1 MPWVSPFLSQLYFGK
16 NSPRK
21 KMVKCLHLPLAL
33 ASLLS
38 VSAKCPHSVGVISFY
53 RKMCGLFAKNWN
65 RYTGGLLLIC
75 NGGSQWGR
83 LAFMTLSFIQLKKKK
98 KSPTKQIVKLLNT
111 FLKGSITRTLIRKTT
126 WKANENLD
134 RKDELTLSS
143 ICNLR
148 KCYFKKN
155 LDVLNSYLSLNIKLL
170 PKYEK
175 VMRCE
180 AHSHV

>member
-1 MPWVSPFLSQLYFGK
+1 MQRWITVGK
-16 NSPRK
+16 IGFHDTIIHT
-21 KMVKCLHLPLAL
+21 V
-33 ASLLS
+33 
-38 VSAKCPHSVGVISFY
+38 
-53 RKMCGLFAKNWN
+53 
-65 RYTGGLLLIC
+65 
-75 NGGSQWGR
+75 
-83 LAFMTLSFIQLKKKK
+83 KKKK